1 VGSQGELLS
10 DDLKEF
16 VMEYPMRKCAA
27 LEELLEDSAARCRAC
42 AIGIAKR
49 PSGRAPEFLRKEVAA
64 LKKRMREHLLVR
76 DKLASFA
83 EGRIAAL
90 TLEDVLG
97 TSTRVMANMLQRD
110 AHGAVCE
117 PAEPTLYA
125 KRKLVAWAHGVIG
138 CKEEHRQILEDMES
152 TLRQYRWEVENLEK
166 HAASLSIAPPCPEW
180 REHVGDKALVARKV
194 HDLRIERANA
204 VRLFQQALQG
214 ADTIGTDGGTFLWM
228 TELHIE
234 SECESEGQSSNSD
247 LVEESDDDGD
257 NDDTV
262 EFEIGRGFSYE

>member
-1 VGSQGELLS
+1 MVEVVKGGRWVDVQQ
-10 DDLKEF
+10 
-16 VMEYPMRKCAA
+16 
-27 LEELLEDSAARCRAC
+27 
-42 AIGIAKR
+42 R
-49 PSGRAPEFLRKEVAA
+49 PV
-64 LKKRMREHLLVR
+64 LV
-76 DKLASFA
+76 
-83 EGRIAAL
+83 
-90 TLEDVLG
+90 
-97 TSTRVMANMLQRD
+97 
-110 AHGAVCE
+110 
-117 PAEPTLYA
+117 P
-125 KRKLVAWAHGVIG
+125 
-138 CKEEHRQILEDMES
+138 
-152 TLRQYRWEVENLEK
+152 
-166 HAASLSIAPPCPEW
+166 PPCPEW